1 MLINKETENKL
12 MNIVRYINDDRTFYE
27 ITSDVLEIIEELL
40 GTSHAYLVQKS
51 PDKTGYNILIKYT
64 GKENDDNQTFINK
77 SDLNILKDSIFY
89 AEWDMDDYDDELAL
103 LQAKTC
109 ISAPIYLSGT
119 AAMYLLILNNCERHM
134 SKDEID
140 YVENAVI
147 ILETIAQKKVFNK
160 SMISSNEILKNILA
174 NIGSGVVVFD
184 VQNNNVLFRNSVAET
199 SEENERVLSAATK
212 ELMDGNQL
220 LIPKKIKEFFD
231 AESGLWFDVRF
242 SRLEWLDGRDAVLVT
257 STDTTLR
264 RKNSTKSTFQAQNDY
279 LTGLF
284 NRMKCDSDMR
294 KVVEQAKANNQTGAI
309 LFLDLDNF
317 KNIND
322 SLGHDYGDALLK
334 EMGAYFQSVVGLR
347 NHCYRMGGDEFI
359 LIVTPEN
366 YELLNKILTHIITT
380 FNKPWFLIDSECYCT
395 MSMGVVLFPENGTDV
410 NDLIKKADIAM
421 YRAKKSGKNRYE
433 FYKEQSNV
441 GIYRRLEIES
451 NMRQAVESECDEFL
465 VYYQPI
471 VDTDTNDCIGCE
483 SLVRWNSKALGFLSP
498 AEFIPL
504 AEYLGL
510 IVEIGDYILEK
521 ACLQCKEWNEKYNP
535 DFKVN
540 INLSVVQL
548 LQSNVVEHISEI
560 ILSTGVNPQNIT
572 LEITENLAINDMERV
587 VKIIEGLKKIGVKI
601 ALDDFGTG
609 YSSLNYI
616 KQLAFDIIKIDK
628 SFVDDILTDDY
639 NKAFVKLVVD
649 FSRQIDAKLC
659 VEGVESKDQYKLL
672 QNMKADCI
680 QGYLFSKP
688 IPATEFENKFFKS
701 GHH

>member
-1 MLINKETENKL
+1 MLNNKTTENKL

-27 ITSDVLEIIEELL
+27 ITSDVIGVIEELL

-51 PDKTGYNILIKYT
+51 PDNTGYNILIKYT
-64 GKENDDNQTFINK
+64 GKEYDDNCTFVNK
-77 SDLNILKDSIFY
+77 SNLNILKDSIFY
-89 AEWDMDDYDDELAL
+89 AEWNMDDCRDELAL
-103 LQAKTC
+103 LDAKNC

-119 AAMYLLILNNCERHM
+119 AAMYLLILNNRERHV

-174 NIGSGVVVFD
+174 NIGSGIVVFD
-184 VQNNNVLFRNSVAET
+184 MQNNNVLFRNSVAET

-212 ELMDGNQL
+212 ELMDGNQIM
-220 LIPKKIKEFFD
+220 IPKKTKEFFD

-242 SRLEWLDGRDAVLVT
+242 SRLEWLDGRAAVLVT

-284 NRMKCDSDMR
+284 NRMKCDSDIR

-366 YELLNKILTHIITT
+366 YELLNKILTHIITS

-451 NMRQAVESECDEFL
+451 NMRQAVEAECDEFL

-483 SLVRWNSKALGFLSP
+483 SLVRWNSRALGFLSP

-548 LQSNVVEHISEI
+548 LQSNVVEHISKI

-688 IPATEFENKFFKS
+688 IPATEFENKFLK
-701 GHH
+701 

>member
-1 MLINKETENKL
+1 MLINNETDNKL

-27 ITSDVLEIIEELL
+27 ITSDVLAIIEGLL

-51 PDKTGYNILIKYT
+51 QDKTGYNILIKYT
-64 GKENDDNQTFINK
+64 DKENDDNQTFINK
-77 SDLNILKDSIFY
+77 SKLNILKEGIFY
-89 AEWDMDDYDDELAL
+89 AEWNMDDYDDELDL
-103 LQAKTC
+103 LHAKTC
-109 ISAPIYLSGT
+109 ISAPIYLGGT
-119 AAMYLLILNNCERHM
+119 AEMYLLILNNRERHM

-147 ILETIAQKKVFNK
+147 ILETIAHKKIFNK
-160 SMISSNEILKNILA
+160 SMISSNETLKNILA
-174 NIGSGVVVFD
+174 NIGSGIVVFD
-184 VQNNNVLFRNSVAET
+184 MQNNNVLFRNSVAET
-199 SEENERVLSAATK
+199 SEENARVLSAATK
-212 ELMDGNQL
+212 ELMDGNQIM
-220 LIPKKIKEFFD
+220 IPKKTKEFFD

-242 SRLEWLDGRDAVLVT
+242 SRLEWLDGRAAVLVT

-279 LTGLF
+279 LTGLY
-284 NRMKCDSDMR
+284 NRMKCDSDIR

-366 YELLNKILTHIITT
+366 YELLNKILTHIITS

-441 GIYRRLEIES
+441 EIYRRLEIES
-451 NMRQAVESECDEFL
+451 NMRQAVEAECDEFL

-483 SLVRWNSKALGFLSP
+483 SLVRWNSRALGFLSP

-548 LQSNVVEHISEI
+548 LQSNVVEHISKI

-659 VEGVESKDQYKLL
+659 VEGVESQEQYKLL

-688 IPATEFENKFFKS
+688 IPATEFENKFLK
-701 GHH
+701 

>member
-1 MLINKETENKL
+1 MLINNETDNKL

-27 ITSDVLEIIEELL
+27 ITSDVIGVIEELL

-51 PDKTGYNILIKYT
+51 PDNTGYNILIKYT
-64 GKENDDNQTFINK
+64 GKEYDDNCTFVNK
-77 SDLNILKDSIFY
+77 SNLNILKDSIFY
-89 AEWDMDDYDDELAL
+89 AEWNMDDCRDELAL
-103 LQAKTC
+103 LDAKNC

-119 AAMYLLILNNCERHM
+119 AAMYLLILNNRERHV

-174 NIGSGVVVFD
+174 NIGSGIVVFD
-184 VQNNNVLFRNSVAET
+184 MQNNNVLFRNSVAET

-212 ELMDGNQL
+212 ELMDGNQIM
-220 LIPKKIKEFFD
+220 IPKKTKEFFD

-242 SRLEWLDGRDAVLVT
+242 SRLEWLDGRAAVLVT

-284 NRMKCDSDMR
+284 NRMKCDSDIR

-366 YELLNKILTHIITT
+366 YELLNKILTHIITS

-451 NMRQAVESECDEFL
+451 NMRQAVEAECDEFL

-471 VDTDTNDCIGCE
+471 VDTDTNECVGCE
-483 SLVRWNSKALGFLSP
+483 SLVRWNSRALGFLSP

-548 LQSNVVEHISEI
+548 LQSNVVEHISKI

-659 VEGVESKDQYKLL
+659 VEGVESQEQYKLL

-688 IPATEFENKFFKS
+688 IPATEFENKFLK
-701 GHH
+701 